1 MPQAVL
7 DLATNVL
14 GLPISAGILA
24 NGLDELAMDVQYF
37 ARGLH
42 KRVRRAITL
51 EELAA
56 APPRRIAIMV
66 PAWHEADVIE
76 RMLEHNRRSLDY
88 DSALF
93 DMFCGTYHNDPATQ
107 ERVAAVALRDP
118 AIHKIVVP
126 HDGPTSKADCLNW
139 IYHGIVL
146 EEQRRG
152 RRFDILVMHD
162 AEDVIH
168 PLALRLY
175 SLLIPRY
182 EFVQTPVLSL
192 PLATRKLVAAT
203 YIDEFVEHHL
213 KDMLV
218 REAIGGLVP
227 SAGVGSA
234 FARDAFD
241 DIARAHGR
249 QPFNV
254 ESLTEDYEIGLRFR
268 LAGKR
273 VHFACRSLQ
282 RTRTVPRR
290 LFRGERRVVDEEI
303 IATREYFPSGFR
315 ASVRQRARWITGIAL
330 QAWRQIGWQGPAA
343 VRYCLWRDRK
353 AIATNSLLVG
363 AYLLLALTSG
373 RLALTPA
380 DMASIVAPGTA
391 VWWLMALNLV
401 LLVWRVAL
409 KMWLVG
415 RVYGAGHALAS
426 APRLVVAN
434 LIGLAATMRAIR
446 QYVVH
451 AVTGRPLRWYKTAH
465 EYPSFDVSSEL
476 PGDLQRRVP

>member
-1 MPQAVL
+1 MSQATL
-7 DLATNVL
+7 DLATNLL

-24 NGLDELAMDVQYF
+24 NGLEELVMDVQYF

-42 KRVRRAITL
+42 KPQRRAITR

-66 PAWHEADVIE
+66 PAWHEADVIAQ
-76 RMLEHNRRSLDY
+76 MLEHNRRSLDY
-88 DSALF
+88 DRSRF
-93 DMFCGTYHNDPATQ
+93 EMFCGTYCNDPATQ
-107 ERVAAVALRDP
+107 DRVDAVAQRDP
-118 AIHKIVVP
+118 AVHKIVIP
-126 HDGPTSKADCLNW
+126 HGGPTSKADCLNW
-139 IYHGIVL
+139 IYHGIVAD
-146 EEQRRG
+146 ERR
-152 RRFDILVMHD
+152 RNQRFDILLMHD

-175 SLLIPRY
+175 SLLIPTY

-192 PLATRKLVAAT
+192 PLGTRKLVAAT

-218 REAIGGLVP
+218 REAIGGFVP

-241 DIARAHGR
+241 DIARAHG
-249 QPFNV
+249 QAPFNV

-273 VHFACRSLQ
+273 AHFACRSLQ
-282 RTRTVPRR
+282 RIRAVPRR
-290 LFRGERRVVDEEI
+290 VFRGERRVVDEDV

-353 AIATNSLLVG
+353 AIATNLLLVG
-363 AYLLLALTSG
+363 AYLLFVMTTVRLALTS
-373 RLALTPA
+373 AH
-380 DMASIVAPGTA
+380 MASIVVPFTV
-391 VWWLMALNLV
+391 VWWLMAVNLV
-401 LLVWRVAL
+401 LLVWRTAMKMRFVARL
-409 KMWLVG
+409 
-415 RVYGAGHALAS
+415 YGVGHALVS
-426 APRLVVAN
+426 APRLIIAN
-434 LIGLAATMRAIR
+434 VIGLAATLRAIR
-446 QYVVH
+446 QYAVH
-451 AVTGRPLRWYKTAH
+451 ALTGKPLRWYKTAH
-465 EYPSFDVSSEL
+465 EYPSFEGSADPS
-476 PGDLQRRVP
+476 GDAQRRLS

>member
-1 MPQAVL
+1 MSQAIL
-7 DLATNVL
+7 DLTTNLL

-42 KRVRRAITL
+42 RRERRAITIA
-51 EELAA
+51 ELAA
-56 APPRRIAIMV
+56 APTRRIAIMV
-66 PAWHEADVIE
+66 PAWQEADVIE

-88 DSALF
+88 DPAWF
-93 DMFCGTYHNDPATQ
+93 EMYCGTYQNDLATQ
-107 ERVAAVALRDP
+107 DRVAAVAQHD
-118 AIHKIVVP
+118 AGVHKIVIP

-139 IYHGIVL
+139 VYHGIAVD
-146 EEQRRG
+146 EHRSG

-175 SLLIPRY
+175 SLLIPDY

-192 PLATRKLVAAT
+192 PLGTRQLVAAT

-218 REAIGGLVP
+218 REAMGGLVP

-241 DIARAHGR
+241 DIASVHGQ
-249 QPFNV
+249 QPFNI

-282 RTRTVPRR
+282 RVRMVPRR
-290 LFRGERRVVDEEI
+290 WLGGERRVVDEEI

-353 AIATNSLLVG
+353 AVATNSLLVG
-363 AYLLLALTSG
+363 AYLLFAVTAARLALTS
-373 RLALTPA
+373 AE
-380 DMASIVAPGTA
+380 MASIVVPRTA
-391 VWWLMALNLV
+391 VWWLMAVNLV
-401 LLVWRVAL
+401 LLVWRAGM
-409 KMWLVG
+409 KMRMVG
-415 RVYGAGHALAS
+415 RQYGLGHALAS
-426 APRLVVAN
+426 APRLIVAN
-434 LIGLAATMRAIR
+434 LIGLAATIRAIR
-446 QYVVH
+446 QYLVH
-451 AVTGRPLRWYKTAH
+451 AATGNPLRWYKTAH
-465 EYPSFDVSSEL
+465 EYPTFDLSTEL
-476 PGDLQRRVP
+476 PDDAQRRAS